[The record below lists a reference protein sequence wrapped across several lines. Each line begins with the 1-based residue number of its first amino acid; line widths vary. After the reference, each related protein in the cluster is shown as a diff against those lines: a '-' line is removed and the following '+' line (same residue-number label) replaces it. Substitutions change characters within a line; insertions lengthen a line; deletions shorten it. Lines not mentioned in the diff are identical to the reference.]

1 MDSEYMITP
10 SGTFIS
16 TDELYHHGIKGMK
29 WGVRRYQ
36 NPDGSLTDKGRKRY
50 LNDDG
55 SLNKKGEKY
64 YAKETERLK
73 AERKT
78 LRAQKSAVT
87 KLSKLEEMRKKN
99 TELENEVNGKKTKTD
114 DKSNTENNTIKKSE
128 THDMSKLS
136 IDEIRDYSNRMQSED
151 NFKQL
156 LEKRGYTVSLD
167 EKTDIDRRIDQL
179 SKEKTLRQLEKE
191 VEKMNRGK
199 TETEQKIE
207 ELTQKRDISKL
218 EKEIRDNT
226 PKKES
231 KLSKFL
237 NSQAGSALTTQL
249 VKSGE
254 NVLTTYL
261 NGKLAQNSKNSSNS
275 SNSSNNSN
283 NSNKPGKTNKTNKTS
298 NPDLT
303 SAGVKA
309 TTDRLSKILGKEADK
324 VSKSFEKQTEKQTE
338 KQAKKEAKAAEKEA
352 KKVAKEADR
361 VSKNMDK
368 QTERWAK
375 QEAKAESK
383 NKSESNKVYEGTV
396 EGEGTSRSSIK
407 NGGRKGPVYD
417 VKDYTET
424 YSSTPVTS
432 LSTTARSKGYDYVKR
447 IETDYGYRY
456 FYELPPGS

>member
-1 MDSEYMITP
+1 MDSEYIITP
-10 SGTFIS
+10 SGSFIS

-78 LRAQKSAVT
+78 LRAQKSAT
-87 KLSKLEEMRKKN
+87 RKLSKLEEMRKKN
-99 TELENEVNGKKTKTD
+99 AELDEEVNGKKTKEE
-114 DKSNTENNTIKKSE
+114 DKTSSGESASTSKSE
-128 THDMSKLS
+128 KGSNMSSMSTEDLKA
-136 IDEIRDYSNRMQSED
+136 YSSRMQVED

-156 LEKRGYTVSLD
+156 LEKRGYTISLD

-191 VEKMNRGK
+191 IDKMNRGK
-199 TETEQKIE
+199 TDTERKIE
-207 ELTQKRDISKL
+207 ELTQKRDITKL

-249 VKSGE
+249 IKSGE
-254 NVLTTYL
+254 NVLIARLKQKTGDDSDNT
-261 NGKLAQNSKNSSNS
+261 SKAV
-275 SNSSNNSN
+275 
-283 NSNKPGKTNKTNKTS
+283 KETVDRVTKT
-298 NPDLT
+298 
-303 SAGVKA
+303 
-309 TTDRLSKILGKEADK
+309 LGKEAEK
-324 VSKSFEKQTEKQTE
+324 VSKSMDRQAEKQTKREAKDAEKKARNET
-338 KQAKKEAKAAEKEA
+338 KAAEKQS
-352 KKVAKEADR
+352 R
-361 VSKNMDK
+361 
-368 QTERWAK
+368 
-375 QEAKAESK
+375 
-383 NKSESNKVYEGTV
+383 NKSESTKVYEGTV

-407 NGGRKGPVYD
+407 NGSKKGPTYD
-417 VKDYTET
+417 VEYYTES
-424 YSSTPVTS
+424 YASTPVTD
-432 LSTTARSKGYDYVKR
+432 LSTTSRQRGYDYVKR

>member
-1 MDSEYMITP
+1 MDSEYIITP
-10 SGTFIS
+10 SGSFIS

-78 LRAQKSAVT
+78 LRAQKSAT
-87 KLSKLEEMRKKN
+87 RKLSKLEEMRKKN
-99 TELENEVNGKKTKTD
+99 AELDEEVNGKKTKEE
-114 DKSNTENNTIKKSE
+114 DKTSSGESASTSKSE
-128 THDMSKLS
+128 KGSNMSSMSTEDLKA
-136 IDEIRDYSNRMQSED
+136 YSSRMQVED

-156 LEKRGYTVSLD
+156 LEKRGYTISLD

-191 VEKMNRGK
+191 IDKMNRGK
-199 TETEQKIE
+199 TDTERKIE
-207 ELTQKRDISKL
+207 ELTQKRDITKL

-237 NSQAGSALTTQL
+237 NSQAGSALRTQL
-249 VKSGE
+249 IKSGE
-254 NVLTTYL
+254 NVLITHLKQKTGDDSD
-261 NGKLAQNSKNSSNS
+261 NTSKAV
-275 SNSSNNSN
+275 
-283 NSNKPGKTNKTNKTS
+283 KETVDRVTKT
-298 NPDLT
+298 
-303 SAGVKA
+303 
-309 TTDRLSKILGKEADK
+309 LGKEAEK
-324 VSKSFEKQTEKQTE
+324 VSKSMDRQAE
-338 KQAKKEAKAAEKEA
+338 KQAKREAKDAEKQARKETKAA
-352 KKVAKEADR
+352 KKQSR
-361 VSKNMDK
+361 
-368 QTERWAK
+368 
-375 QEAKAESK
+375 
-383 NKSESNKVYEGTV
+383 NKSESTKVYEGTV
-396 EGEGTSRSSIK
+396 EGDGTSRSSIK

-424 YSSTPVTS
+424 YSNTPVTS
-432 LSTTARSKGYDYVKR
+432 LSTTSRQRGYDYVKR

>member
-1 MDSEYMITP
+1 MDSEYIITP
-10 SGTFIS
+10 SGSFIS

-78 LRAQKSAVT
+78 LRAQKSAT
-87 KLSKLEEMRKKN
+87 RKLSKLEEMRKKN
-99 TELENEVNGKKTKTD
+99 AELDEEVNGKKTKEE
-114 DKSNTENNTIKKSE
+114 DKTSSGESASTSKSE
-128 THDMSKLS
+128 KGSNMSSMSTEDLKA
-136 IDEIRDYSNRMQSED
+136 YSSRMQVED

-156 LEKRGYTVSLD
+156 LEKRGYTISLD

-191 VEKMNRGK
+191 IDKMNRGK
-199 TETEQKIE
+199 TDTERKIE
-207 ELTQKRDISKL
+207 ELTQKRDITKL

-237 NSQAGSALTTQL
+237 NSQAGSALTAQL
-249 VKSGE
+249 IKSGE
-254 NVLTTYL
+254 NVLIARLKQKTGDDSDNT
-261 NGKLAQNSKNSSNS
+261 SKAV
-275 SNSSNNSN
+275 
-283 NSNKPGKTNKTNKTS
+283 KETVDRVTKT
-298 NPDLT
+298 
-303 SAGVKA
+303 
-309 TTDRLSKILGKEADK
+309 LGKEAEK
-324 VSKSFEKQTEKQTE
+324 VSKSMDRQAEKQTKREAKDAEKKARNET
-338 KQAKKEAKAAEKEA
+338 KAAEKQS
-352 KKVAKEADR
+352 R
-361 VSKNMDK
+361 
-368 QTERWAK
+368 
-375 QEAKAESK
+375 
-383 NKSESNKVYEGTV
+383 NKSESTKVYEGTV

-407 NGGRKGPVYD
+407 NGSKKGPTYD
-417 VKDYTET
+417 VEYYTES
-424 YSSTPVTS
+424 YASTPVTD
-432 LSTTARSKGYDYVKR
+432 LSTTSRQRGYDYVKR

>member
-1 MDSEYMITP
+1 MDSEYIITP
-10 SGTFIS
+10 SGSFIS

-29 WGVRRYQ
+29 WGIRRYQ

-50 LNDDG
+50 TNPDG
-55 SLNKKGEKY
+55 SLNEKGKKKFGNSVKTAESARSGTKSSSGESSS
-64 YAKETERLK
+64 ASSSTS
-73 AERKT
+73 
-78 LRAQKSAVT
+78 QKSPDT
-87 KLSKLEEMRKKN
+87 SSKMSSVSTEDLKK
-99 TELENEVNGKKTKTD
+99 
-114 DKSNTENNTIKKSE
+114 
-128 THDMSKLS
+128 
-136 IDEIRDYSNRMQSED
+136 YSSRMQVED

-167 EKTDIDRRIDQL
+167 EKTDIDRRIEQL
-179 SKEKTLRQLEKE
+179 NKEKTLRQLEKE

-207 ELTQKRDISKL
+207 ELTQKRDITKL

-254 NVLTTYL
+254 NVFTTYL
-261 NGKLAQNSKNSSNS
+261 NGKLAQNSKNN
-275 SNSSNNSN
+275 SNNSD

-324 VSKSFEKQTEKQTE
+324 VSKSFEKQTEKQ
-338 KQAKKEAKAAEKEA
+338 AKKEAKAAEKEA
-352 KKVAKEADR
+352 KR
-361 VSKNMDK
+361 
-368 QTERWAK
+368 
-375 QEAKAESK
+375 EAKAESK

-407 NGGRKGPVYD
+407 NGGKKGPTYD

>member
-1 MDSEYMITP
+1 MDSEYIITQ
-10 SGTFIS
+10 SGSFIS

-78 LRAQKSAVT
+78 LRAQKSAT
-87 KLSKLEEMRKKN
+87 RKLSKLEEMRKKN
-99 TELENEVNGKKTKTD
+99 AELNEEVNGKKTKEE
-114 DKSNTENNTIKKSE
+114 DKTSSGESASTSKSE
-128 THDMSKLS
+128 KGFDMSSMSMADLR
-136 IDEIRDYSNRMQSED
+136 EYSSRMQVED

-191 VEKMNRGK
+191 VDKMNRGK

-207 ELTQKRDISKL
+207 ELTRKRDIAKL
-218 EKEIRDNT
+218 EKEIRDYT
-226 PKKES
+226 PEKES

-249 VKSGE
+249 IKSGE
-254 NVLTTYL
+254 NVLITRLKQKTGDDSD
-261 NGKLAQNSKNSSNS
+261 NTSKAV
-275 SNSSNNSN
+275 
-283 NSNKPGKTNKTNKTS
+283 KETVDRVTKT
-298 NPDLT
+298 
-303 SAGVKA
+303 
-309 TTDRLSKILGKEADK
+309 LGKEAEK
-324 VSKSFEKQTEKQTE
+324 VSKSMDRQAE
-338 KQAKKEAKAAEKEA
+338 KQAKREAKDAEKQARKETKAAEKQS
-352 KKVAKEADR
+352 R
-361 VSKNMDK
+361 
-368 QTERWAK
+368 
-375 QEAKAESK
+375 
-383 NKSESNKVYEGTV
+383 NKSESTKVYEGTV
-396 EGEGTSRSSIK
+396 EGDGTSRSSIK
-407 NGGRKGPVYD
+407 NGGKNGPTYD
-417 VKDYTET
+417 VEYYTES
-424 YSSTPVTS
+424 YASTPVTD
-432 LSTTARSKGYDYVKR
+432 LSTTSRQRGYDYVKR

>member
-1 MDSEYMITP
+1 MDSEYIITP
-10 SGTFIS
+10 SGSFIS

-36 NPDGSLTDKGRKRY
+36 NADGSLTDKGRKRY

-99 TELENEVNGKKTKTD
+99 TELENEVNGKKTKEE
-114 DKSNTENNTIKKSE
+114 DKTSSGESVSTSKSE
-128 THDMSKLS
+128 KGSDMSSMSTADLKA
-136 IDEIRDYSNRMQSED
+136 YSSRMQVED

-191 VEKMNRGK
+191 VDKMNRGETD
-199 TETEQKIE
+199 TERKIE
-207 ELTQKRDISKL
+207 ELTQKRDITKL

-254 NVLTTYL
+254 NVLTAYL
-261 NGKLAQNSKNSSNS
+261 KEKVGSS
-275 SNSSNNSN
+275 SSNNSDN
-283 NSNKPGKTNKTNKTS
+283 NTKSESNKPKKDSGKKPNA
-298 NPDLT
+298 DLT
-303 SAGVKA
+303 SEAVKA
-309 TTDRLSKILGKEADK
+309 TADRVGKTLGKEAK
-324 VSKSFEKQTEKQTE
+324 TVSKAIDKQNE
-338 KQAKKEAKAAEKEA
+338 KQAKREAKDAERQA

-383 NKSESNKVYEGTV
+383 NKSESSKVYEATV

-424 YSSTPVTS
+424 YSNTPVTS
-432 LSTTARSKGYDYVKR
+432 LSTTSRQRGYDYVKR

>member
-1 MDSEYMITP
+1 MDSEYIITQ
-10 SGTFIS
+10 SGSFIS
-16 TDELYHHGIKGMK
+16 TDELYHHGIRGMK

-78 LRAQKSAVT
+78 LRAQKSAT
-87 KLSKLEEMRKKN
+87 RKLSKLEEMRKKN
-99 TELENEVNGKKTKTD
+99 TELENEVNGKKTKEE
-114 DKSNTENNTIKKSE
+114 DKTSSGELSSTSKSE
-128 THDMSKLS
+128 KGFDMSSMSMADLR
-136 IDEIRDYSNRMQSED
+136 EYSSRMKVED

-156 LEKRGYTVSLD
+156 LEKRGYTISLD

-191 VEKMNRGK
+191 VDKMNRGK

-207 ELTQKRDISKL
+207 ELTQKRDIAKL

-249 VKSGE
+249 IKSGE
-254 NVLTTYL
+254 NVLIARLKQKTGDDSDNT
-261 NGKLAQNSKNSSNS
+261 SKAV
-275 SNSSNNSN
+275 
-283 NSNKPGKTNKTNKTS
+283 KETVDRVTKT
-298 NPDLT
+298 
-303 SAGVKA
+303 
-309 TTDRLSKILGKEADK
+309 LGKEAEK
-324 VSKSFEKQTEKQTE
+324 VSKSMDRQAE
-338 KQAKKEAKAAEKEA
+338 KQAKREAKDAEKQARKETKAAEKQ
-352 KKVAKEADR
+352 
-361 VSKNMDK
+361 SL
-368 QTERWAK
+368 
-375 QEAKAESK
+375 
-383 NKSESNKVYEGTV
+383 NKSESTKVYEGTV

-424 YSSTPVTS
+424 YSNTPVTN
-432 LSTTARSKGYDYVKR
+432 LSTTSRQRGYDYVKR

>member
-1 MDSEYMITP
+1 MDSEYIITP
-10 SGTFIS
+10 SGSFIS
-16 TDELYHHGIKGMK
+16 TDELYHHGIRGMK

-36 NPDGSLTDKGRKRY
+36 NADGSLTDKGRKRY

-78 LRAQKSAVT
+78 LRAQKSATT

-99 TELENEVNGKKTKTD
+99 TELENEVNGKKTKEE
-114 DKSNTENNTIKKSE
+114 DKTSSGESTSTSKSE
-128 THDMSKLS
+128 KGSDMSSMS
-136 IDEIRDYSNRMQSED
+136 IADLKAYSSRMQVED

-191 VEKMNRGK
+191 VDKMNRGK

-207 ELTQKRDISKL
+207 ELTQKRDITKL

-249 VKSGE
+249 IKSGE
-254 NVLTTYL
+254 NVLITRLKQKAGDDSDNT
-261 NGKLAQNSKNSSNS
+261 SKTV
-275 SNSSNNSN
+275 
-283 NSNKPGKTNKTNKTS
+283 KETVDKVTKT
-298 NPDLT
+298 
-303 SAGVKA
+303 
-309 TTDRLSKILGKEADK
+309 LGKEAEK
-324 VSKSFEKQTEKQTE
+324 VSKSMDKQAE
-338 KQAKKEAKAAEKEA
+338 KQAKREAKDAEKQARKESKAAEKQS
-352 KKVAKEADR
+352 R
-361 VSKNMDK
+361 
-368 QTERWAK
+368 
-375 QEAKAESK
+375 
-383 NKSESNKVYEGTV
+383 NKSESTKVYEGTV

-424 YSSTPVTS
+424 YSNTPVTS
-432 LSTTARSKGYDYVKR
+432 LSTTARSNGYDYVKR

>member
-1 MDSEYMITP
+1 MDSEYIITP
-10 SGTFIS
+10 SGSFIS
-16 TDELYHHGIKGMK
+16 TNELYHHGIKGMK

-78 LRAQKSAVT
+78 LRAQKSAT
-87 KLSKLEEMRKKN
+87 RKLSKLEEMRKKN
-99 TELENEVNGKKTKTD
+99 AELDEEVNGKKTKEE
-114 DKSNTENNTIKKSE
+114 DKTSSGESASTSKSE
-128 THDMSKLS
+128 KGFDMSSMSMADLR
-136 IDEIRDYSNRMQSED
+136 EYSSRMQVED

-191 VEKMNRGK
+191 VDKMNRGK

-207 ELTQKRDISKL
+207 ELTQKRDITKL

-249 VKSGE
+249 IKSGE
-254 NVLTTYL
+254 NVLITRLKQKTGDDSD
-261 NGKLAQNSKNSSNS
+261 NTSKAVKETVNRVT
-275 SNSSNNSN
+275 
-283 NSNKPGKTNKTNKTS
+283 KT
-298 NPDLT
+298 
-303 SAGVKA
+303 
-309 TTDRLSKILGKEADK
+309 LGKEAEK
-324 VSKSFEKQTEKQTE
+324 VSKSMDRQAE
-338 KQAKKEAKAAEKEA
+338 KQAKREAKDAEKQARKETKAAEKQS
-352 KKVAKEADR
+352 R
-361 VSKNMDK
+361 
-368 QTERWAK
+368 
-375 QEAKAESK
+375 
-383 NKSESNKVYEGTV
+383 NKSESTKVYEGTV
-396 EGEGTSRSSIK
+396 EGDGTSRSSIK

-424 YSSTPVTS
+424 YSNTPVTS
-432 LSTTARSKGYDYVKR
+432 LSTTSRQRGYDYVKR

>member
-1 MDSEYMITP
+1 MDSEYIITP
-10 SGTFIS
+10 SGSFIS
-16 TDELYHHGIKGMK
+16 TDELYHHGIRGMK

-36 NPDGSLTDKGRKRY
+36 NADGSLTDKGRKRY

-78 LRAQKSAVT
+78 LRAQKSATT

-99 TELENEVNGKKTKTD
+99 TELENEVNGKKTKEE
-114 DKSNTENNTIKKSE
+114 DKTSSGESTSTSKSE
-128 THDMSKLS
+128 KGSDMSSMS
-136 IDEIRDYSNRMQSED
+136 IADLKAYSSRMQVED

-191 VEKMNRGK
+191 VDKMNRGK

-207 ELTQKRDISKL
+207 ELTQKRDITKL

-249 VKSGE
+249 IKSGE
-254 NVLTTYL
+254 NVLITRLKQKAGDDSDNT
-261 NGKLAQNSKNSSNS
+261 SKAV
-275 SNSSNNSN
+275 
-283 NSNKPGKTNKTNKTS
+283 KETVDKVTKT
-298 NPDLT
+298 
-303 SAGVKA
+303 
-309 TTDRLSKILGKEADK
+309 LGKEAEK
-324 VSKSFEKQTEKQTE
+324 VSKSMDKQAE
-338 KQAKKEAKAAEKEA
+338 KQAKREAKDAEKQARKESKAAEKQS
-352 KKVAKEADR
+352 R
-361 VSKNMDK
+361 
-368 QTERWAK
+368 
-375 QEAKAESK
+375 
-383 NKSESNKVYEGTV
+383 NKSESTKVYEGTV

-424 YSSTPVTS
+424 YSNTPVTS
-432 LSTTARSKGYDYVKR
+432 LSTTARSNGYDYVKR

>member
-1 MDSEYMITP
+1 MDSEYIITQ
-10 SGTFIS
+10 SGSFIS

-36 NPDGSLTDKGRKRY
+36 NPDGSLTEKGRKRY

-78 LRAQKSAVT
+78 LRAQKSAT
-87 KLSKLEEMRKKN
+87 RKLSKLEEMRKKN
-99 TELENEVNGKKTKTD
+99 AELDEEVNGKKTKEE
-114 DKSNTENNTIKKSE
+114 DKTSSGESASTSKSE
-128 THDMSKLS
+128 KGFDMSSMSMADLR
-136 IDEIRDYSNRMQSED
+136 EYSSRMQVED

-191 VEKMNRGK
+191 VDKMNRGK

-207 ELTQKRDISKL
+207 ELTQKRDIAKL

-249 VKSGE
+249 IKSGE
-254 NVLTTYL
+254 NVLITRLKQKTGDDSD
-261 NGKLAQNSKNSSNS
+261 NTSKAV
-275 SNSSNNSN
+275 
-283 NSNKPGKTNKTNKTS
+283 KETVDRVTKT
-298 NPDLT
+298 
-303 SAGVKA
+303 
-309 TTDRLSKILGKEADK
+309 LGKEAEK
-324 VSKSFEKQTEKQTE
+324 VSKSMDRQAE
-338 KQAKKEAKAAEKEA
+338 KQAKREAKDAEKQARKETKAAEKQS
-352 KKVAKEADR
+352 R
-361 VSKNMDK
+361 
-368 QTERWAK
+368 
-375 QEAKAESK
+375 
-383 NKSESNKVYEGTV
+383 NKSESTKVYEGTV
-396 EGEGTSRSSIK
+396 EGDGTSRSSIK

-424 YSSTPVTS
+424 YSNMPVTS
-432 LSTTARSKGYDYVKR
+432 LSKTSRQRGYDYVKR

>member
-1 MDSEYMITP
+1 MDSEYIITQ
-10 SGTFIS
+10 SGSFIS
-16 TDELYHHGIKGMK
+16 TDELYHHGIRGMK

-78 LRAQKSAVT
+78 LRAQKSAT
-87 KLSKLEEMRKKN
+87 RKLSKLEEMRKKN
-99 TELENEVNGKKTKTD
+99 AELDEEVNGKKTKEE
-114 DKSNTENNTIKKSE
+114 DKTSSGESASISKSE
-128 THDMSKLS
+128 KVFDMSSMSMADLR
-136 IDEIRDYSNRMQSED
+136 EYSSRMQVED

-156 LEKRGYTVSLD
+156 LEKRGYAVSLD

-191 VEKMNRGK
+191 VDKMNRGK

-207 ELTQKRDISKL
+207 ELTQKRDIAKL

-249 VKSGE
+249 IKSGE
-254 NVLTTYL
+254 NVLITRLKQKTGDDSD
-261 NGKLAQNSKNSSNS
+261 NTSKAV
-275 SNSSNNSN
+275 
-283 NSNKPGKTNKTNKTS
+283 KETVDRVTKT
-298 NPDLT
+298 
-303 SAGVKA
+303 
-309 TTDRLSKILGKEADK
+309 LGKEAEK
-324 VSKSFEKQTEKQTE
+324 VSKSMDRQAE
-338 KQAKKEAKAAEKEA
+338 KQAKREAKDAEKQARKETKAAEKQS
-352 KKVAKEADR
+352 R
-361 VSKNMDK
+361 
-368 QTERWAK
+368 
-375 QEAKAESK
+375 
-383 NKSESNKVYEGTV
+383 NKSESTKVYEGTV
-396 EGEGTSRSSIK
+396 EGDGTSRSSIK

-424 YSSTPVTS
+424 YSNTPVTS
-432 LSTTARSKGYDYVKR
+432 LSTTSRQRGYDYVKR

>member
-1 MDSEYMITP
+1 MDSEYIITP

-16 TDELYHHGIKGMK
+16 TDELYHWGVKGMK

-36 NPDGSLTDKGRKRY
+36 NADGSLTDKGRKRY

-78 LRAQKSAVT
+78 LRAQKSAT
-87 KLSKLEEMRKKN
+87 RKLSKLEEMRKKN
-99 TELENEVNGKKTKTD
+99 AELDEEVNGKKTKEE
-114 DKSNTENNTIKKSE
+114 DKTSSGESASTSKSE
-128 THDMSKLS
+128 KGSDMSSMSTADLKA
-136 IDEIRDYSNRMQSED
+136 YSSRMQVED

-191 VEKMNRGK
+191 VDKMNRGK
-199 TETEQKIE
+199 TDTERKIE
-207 ELTQKRDISKL
+207 ELTQKRDITKL

-249 VKSGE
+249 IKSGE
-254 NVLTTYL
+254 NVLITRLKQKAGDDSDNT
-261 NGKLAQNSKNSSNS
+261 SKAVKETV
-275 SNSSNNSN
+275 
-283 NSNKPGKTNKTNKTS
+283 NKVTKT
-298 NPDLT
+298 
-303 SAGVKA
+303 
-309 TTDRLSKILGKEADK
+309 LGKEADK
-324 VSKSFEKQTEKQTE
+324 VSKSFEKQTE

-352 KKVAKEADR
+352 KRE
-361 VSKNMDK
+361 
-368 QTERWAK
+368 AK

-383 NKSESNKVYEGTV
+383 NKSESSKVYEGTV

-407 NGGRKGPVYD
+407 NGGKKGPTYD
-417 VKDYTET
+417 AEYYTE
-424 YSSTPVTS
+424 SHASTPVTD
-432 LSTTARSKGYDYVKR
+432 LSTTSRSRGYDYIER
-447 IETDYGYRY
+447 IKTDYGYRY
-456 FYELPPGS
+456 IYELPPGS

>member
-1 MDSEYMITP
+1 MDSEYIITQ
-10 SGTFIS
+10 SGSFIS
-16 TDELYHHGIKGMK
+16 TDELYHHGIRGMK

-78 LRAQKSAVT
+78 LRAQKSAT
-87 KLSKLEEMRKKN
+87 RKLSKLEEMRKKN
-99 TELENEVNGKKTKTD
+99 TELENEVNGKKTKEE
-114 DKSNTENNTIKKSE
+114 DKTSSGELSSTSKSE
-128 THDMSKLS
+128 KGFDMSSMSMADLR
-136 IDEIRDYSNRMQSED
+136 EYSSRMQVED

-156 LEKRGYTVSLD
+156 LEKRGYTISLD

-191 VEKMNRGK
+191 VDKMNRGK

-207 ELTQKRDISKL
+207 ELTQKRDIAKL

-249 VKSGE
+249 IKSGE
-254 NVLTTYL
+254 NVLIARLKQKTGDDSDNT
-261 NGKLAQNSKNSSNS
+261 SKAV
-275 SNSSNNSN
+275 
-283 NSNKPGKTNKTNKTS
+283 KETVDRVTKT
-298 NPDLT
+298 
-303 SAGVKA
+303 
-309 TTDRLSKILGKEADK
+309 LGKEAEK
-324 VSKSFEKQTEKQTE
+324 VSKSMDRQAE
-338 KQAKKEAKAAEKEA
+338 KQAKREAKDAEKQARKETKAAEKQ
-352 KKVAKEADR
+352 
-361 VSKNMDK
+361 SL
-368 QTERWAK
+368 
-375 QEAKAESK
+375 
-383 NKSESNKVYEGTV
+383 NKSESTKVYEGTV

-424 YSSTPVTS
+424 YSNTPVTN
-432 LSTTARSKGYDYVKR
+432 LSTTSRQRGYDYVKR

>member
-1 MDSEYMITP
+1 MDSEYIITQ
-10 SGTFIS
+10 SGSFIS
-16 TDELYHHGIKGMK
+16 TDELYHHGIRGMK

-36 NPDGSLTDKGRKRY
+36 NADGSLTDKGRKRY

-78 LRAQKSAVT
+78 LRAQKSAT
-87 KLSKLEEMRKKN
+87 RKLSKLEEMRKKN
-99 TELENEVNGKKTKTD
+99 AELDEEVNGKKTKEE
-114 DKSNTENNTIKKSE
+114 DKTSSGESASTSKSE
-128 THDMSKLS
+128 KSSDMSSMSTADLKA
-136 IDEIRDYSNRMQSED
+136 YSSRMQVED

-191 VEKMNRGK
+191 VDKMNRGK
-199 TETEQKIE
+199 TDTERKIE
-207 ELTQKRDISKL
+207 ELTQKRDITKL

-249 VKSGE
+249 IKSGE
-254 NVLTTYL
+254 NVLITRLKEKAGNDSDNT
-261 NGKLAQNSKNSSNS
+261 SKAV
-275 SNSSNNSN
+275 
-283 NSNKPGKTNKTNKTS
+283 KETVDKVTKT
-298 NPDLT
+298 
-303 SAGVKA
+303 
-309 TTDRLSKILGKEADK
+309 LGKEAEK
-324 VSKSFEKQTEKQTE
+324 VSKSMDKQAE
-338 KQAKKEAKAAEKEA
+338 KQAKREAKDAEKQARKESKAAEKQS
-352 KKVAKEADR
+352 R
-361 VSKNMDK
+361 
-368 QTERWAK
+368 
-375 QEAKAESK
+375 
-383 NKSESNKVYEGTV
+383 NKSESTKVYEGTV

-407 NGGRKGPVYD
+407 NGGRKGPTYD

-424 YSSTPVTS
+424 YSSTPVTD
-432 LSTTARSKGYDYVKR
+432 LSTTSRSRGYDYIER
-447 IETDYGYRY
+447 IKTDYGYRY
-456 FYELPPGS
+456 IYELPSGS